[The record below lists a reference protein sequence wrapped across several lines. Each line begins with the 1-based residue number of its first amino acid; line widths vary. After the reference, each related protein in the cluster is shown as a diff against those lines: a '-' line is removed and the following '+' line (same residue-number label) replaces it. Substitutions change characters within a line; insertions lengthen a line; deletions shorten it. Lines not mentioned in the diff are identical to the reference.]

1 MIYGVI
7 YKAVNRFNGFTYIG
21 QTRNFEERRLA
32 HLAEA
37 SLKSS
42 NLFNYDLAK
51 YGGDIRFEIVCYC
64 LSQETMDFLEAL
76 LINHYVK
83 RNRSY
88 NSVKSARYKIK
99 KELKDG

>member
-1 MIYGVI
+1 MLYGVI

-21 QTRNFEERRLA
+21 QSKNYEERKLEHYR
-32 HLAEA
+32 EA

-51 YGGDIRFEIVCYC
+51 YKDDIRFEIVCYC
-64 LSQETMDFLEAL
+64 LNQDTLDFLEAL
-76 LINHYVK
+76 LINYYVK
-83 RNRSY
+83 RNKSY
-88 NSVKSARYKIK
+88 NSIRSAKHKIK